1 VTGQARAKPRGSICA
16 KPRLVDLASTAVAR
30 YPADDAP
37 LLLEALCRA
46 EIVPTVRM
54 PTEVVA
60 MNSYVEFC
68 DERIGAVRHV
78 RLVYPY
84 QANISQGQLSVLSLI
99 GTALIG
105 LTGGESIACQI

>member
-1 VTGQARAKPRGSICA
+1 
-16 KPRLVDLASTAVAR
+16 
-30 YPADDAP
+30 
-37 LLLEALCRA
+37 
-46 EIVPTVRM
+46 
-54 PTEVVA
+54 
-60 MNSYVEFC
+60 
-68 DERIGAVRHV
+68 V